1 MKLHRDFG
9 DFQPFLQ
16 KHEQFESAIKELTD
30 FHQKQSCWI
39 WFVLP
44 NLKKN
49 GQSYYSDYFGLY
61 DKNEAILFYQ
71 NHILKSRLFL
81 LFEII
86 HEKQKKYSTKH
97 VMNGYVDMMKLES
110 CVDLFSSIA
119 TEEKEKKLLSEIRA
133 QIIKEYKKIV

>member
-1 MKLHRDFG
+1 MKLHRHFG

-16 KHEQFESAIKELTD
+16 KHEQFESAIRELTE

-39 WFVLP
+39 WFFLP
-44 NLKKN
+44 NLKKD

-86 HEKQKKYSTKH
+86 HEKQRKYSTKH
-97 VMNGYVDMMKLES
+97 VMNGYVDMMKLQS
-110 CVDLFSSIA
+110 CVDLFSFVA
-119 TEEKEKKLLSEIRA
+119 TEDEEKRLLSEIRA
-133 QIIKEYKKIV
+133 QIIKECKKKL

>member
-1 MKLHRDFG
+1 MKLHRHFG

-16 KHEQFESAIKELTD
+16 KHEQFESAIRELTE

-39 WFVLP
+39 WFFLP
-44 NLKKN
+44 NLKKD

-97 VMNGYVDMMKLES
+97 VMNGYVDMMKLQS
-110 CVDLFSSIA
+110 CVDLFSFVA
-119 TEEKEKKLLSEIRA
+119 TEDEEKRLLSEIRA
-133 QIIKEYKKIV
+133 QIIKECKKKL